1 MSQLYQMRVELRT
14 TKKVLKYRNLQHN
27 DTLAAAVLTDTQN
40 THEQQ
45 LSAFYSYNKILPKST
60 ITDIRNEITVFIT
73 ETSL

>member
-1 MSQLYQMRVELRT
+1 MRVELRT

-27 DTLAAAVLTDTQN
+27 DTLADEVLTDTQN

-60 ITDIRNEITVFIT
+60 VSLIFAMKSMEKST
-73 ETSL
+73 ETAL